1 MEARLWEC
9 HVLKSNQA
17 GSLESCTH
25 KVGKQHTENG
35 NLGFLEQSYHSSENM
50 APLTCLC
57 ASDPPAVAGASP
69 PVAAIRNSG
78 ALGVFGNT
86 LTFTGTEFVR
96 VSCLRLVAFQF
107 ACLIRLYLL
116 WFLTLFFWI
125 CSRIGCYITFWPCVF
140 LLLVHFDFWLF

>member
-1 MEARLWEC
+1 LVWEC
-9 HVLKSNQA
+9 HILKSNQS
-17 GSLESCTH
+17 GNWESFTH

-35 NLGFLEQSYHSSENM
+35 TLGFLEQSYHSSENM

-69 PVAAIRNSG
+69 PVAAIRNFG

-107 ACLIRLYLL
+107 SCLIRLYLL

-125 CSRIGCYITFWPCVF
+125 CSRIGCFITFWPCVF
-140 LLLVHFDFWLF
+140 LLLLHIDFWLF